1 MNDWLITLLVDENY
15 NMKYLLTKANA
26 EAIRFACVK
35 FHYSKRV
42 PVNSHWYN
50 VYILNEAEDQWE
62 GNHEKHLCWVI
73 IFWSWANN
81 NLAKSVN
88 LKQWQV
94 YELTRVALNWKQEN
108 VSEPLAIALK
118 LFKKDV
124 PLCKMIVSYADEAQ
138 WHKWG
143 IYQATNRIYLWKVS
157 SQSAVDPE
165 DWKIKH
171 TRTLHSKYWSIKGF
185 KLVKDAPK
193 HRYVYPLDTETRK
206 LMWAISW
213 QKYPKKAQ

>member
-1 MNDWLITLLVDENY
+1 
-15 NMKYLLTKANA
+15 MKYLLMKASA

-50 VYILNEAEDQWE
+50 VYKIENSA
-62 GNHEKHLCWVI
+62 EKHIWCWVI
-73 IFWSWANN
+73 LFWSWANN
-81 NLAKSVN
+81 NLAKSVK

-108 VSEPLAIALK
+108 VSEPLAIALR
-118 LFKKDV
+118 LFAKDV

-138 WHKWG
+138 WHKWW
-143 IYQATNRIYLWKVS
+143 IYQATNWIYMWKVS
-157 SQSAVDPE
+157 SQSAVDPA
-165 DWKIKH
+165 DWVTKH

-193 HRYVYPLDTETRK
+193 HRYVYPLDKEVRK
-206 LMWAISW
+206 MLWVISW

>member
-1 MNDWLITLLVDENY
+1 
-15 NMKYLLTKANA
+15 MKYLLTKASS
-26 EAIRFACVK
+26 EAVRFACLK

-50 VYILNEAEDQWE
+50 VYVIEND
-62 GNHEKHLCWVI
+62 EKIRCWVI
-73 IFWSWANN
+73 LFWSWANN
-81 NLAKSVN
+81 NLAKSMK

-94 YELTRVALNWKQEN
+94 YELTRIALNWKQWN
-108 VSEPLAIALK
+108 VSEPLWIALR
-118 LFKKDV
+118 LFAKDV

-138 WHKWG
+138 WHKWW
-143 IYQATNRIYLWKVS
+143 IYQATNRIYMWKVS
-157 SQSAVDPE
+157 SQSAVDPA
-165 DWKIKH
+165 DWKTKH

-193 HRYVYPLDTETRK
+193 HRYVYPLDKEVRK
-206 LMWAISW
+206 MLWVISW